1 MKIKSEFQ
9 AFLFCKSSLMTEN
22 DSACLQIK
30 EVVIGEGEKTSY
42 KTGKIWKSMHEAPI
56 LIMQHCST
64 TPYLATGSA
73 DNTVK
78 VS

>member
-1 MKIKSEFQ
+1 MSENG
-9 AFLFCKSSLMTEN
+9 SV
-22 DSACLQIK
+22 CLQIK

-78 VS
+78 VSWKELRAKMTEIRN